1 MVDFNNFFSQICR
14 LLNICLSLFFLIQ
27 NVAVTLVKRY
37 IVCMYTRITVEFFV
51 YIKKIVNIYFVS
63 NDYWILY
70 LEIF

>member
-14 LLNICLSLFFLIQ
+14 LLNICLSFFLIQ